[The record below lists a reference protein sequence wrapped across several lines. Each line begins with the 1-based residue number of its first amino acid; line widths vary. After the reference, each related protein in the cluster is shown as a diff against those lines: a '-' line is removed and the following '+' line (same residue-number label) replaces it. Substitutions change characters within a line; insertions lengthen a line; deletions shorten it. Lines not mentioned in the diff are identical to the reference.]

1 MDTDLVL
8 LFHEEEVLK
17 KNGQNSRGL
26 DPDFVP
32 HMGLAPK
39 MMGPP

>member
-8 LFHEEEVLK
+8 LFHEEEET
-17 KNGQNSRGL
+17 NGQNSRGL